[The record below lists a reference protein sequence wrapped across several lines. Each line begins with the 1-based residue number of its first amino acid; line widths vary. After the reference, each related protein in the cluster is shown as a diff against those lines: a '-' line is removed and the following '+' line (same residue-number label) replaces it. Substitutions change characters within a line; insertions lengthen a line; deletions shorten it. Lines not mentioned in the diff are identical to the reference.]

1 VMRLSREQ
9 AYALLEKYG
18 CYVTEACDKC
28 SQILGPVRY
37 TRNGE
42 AGAWCSRECRG
53 DAKKAVILKPGRP
66 RKYRNEK
73 ERRRAK
79 SQQQRVYRSR
89 HAVEKTVCI
98 QSETKDLQ
106 AQKPPLSHYPSSGA
120 FGGFAQR

>member
-1 VMRLSREQ
+1 MLLTVQQS
-9 AYALLEKYG
+9 YALFEKYG
-18 CYVTEACDKC
+18 CYVSEACDKC
-28 SQILGPVRY
+28 GQILGPVRY
-37 TRNGE
+37 TRKGE

-79 SQQQRVYRSR
+79 SQQQRGYRSR

-98 QSETKDLQ
+98 QLETKYLQ
-106 AQKPPLSHYPSSGA
+106 EQKPPLSHYSSSGA